1 MNTCNIR
8 KEELVGYCYGEL
20 NPQKTEEIK
29 KHLASCK
36 ECEES
41 VQALGEMLSFV
52 KQQKLKKVPPEILEN
67 YTQEIIE
74 RMTLTRKERSP
85 VFALRERLLAGL
97 DRLCLGFY
105 RRPVPALAVVCIA
118 IFVFVL
124 VRYQTGRGINAI
136 NQGIAL
142 MDALGEDTD
151 EVYFAIDETHLTQE
165 LENSDRIMLAQ
176 LDSEVETEEAIDD
189 MEILQELEEESI
201 DDEDIVDYLEML
213 DEIETSSG
221 IG

>member
-29 KHLASCK
+29 QHLASCK
-36 ECEES
+36 QCEAS
-41 VQALGEMLSFV
+41 VQALGKMLSFV

-74 RMTLTRKERSP
+74 RMTLTEQERSP
-85 VFALRERLLAGL
+85 VFALKERLLAWL
-97 DRLCLGFY
+97 DKLRLGFY
-105 RRPVPALAVVCIA
+105 QRPVPVLAVACIA

-124 VRYQTGRGINAI
+124 ARYHIGRGINAI
-136 NQGIAL
+136 NQDIAL
-142 MDALGEDTD
+142 MDELGEDAN
-151 EVYFAIDETHLTQE
+151 EVYLAIDKTQLTQE

-189 MEILQELEEESI
+189 IEILQELEEESI
-201 DDEDIVDYLEML
+201 DEEDIVDYLEML
-213 DEIETSSG
+213 DEIETA
-221 IG
+221 